1 MTILKFSPQG
11 DILPILGVRLC
22 PILNKLID
30 GLDEKRSEDYIKKL
44 LKIKKDRALKFKGY
58 TDNRERRGTLVIIY
72 DYFHGNHNPR
82 LLVPETE
89 DGYFNFK
96 IYDVDFNTEV
106 DIEKLIERIKRLSV

>member
-1 MTILKFSPQG
+1 MTIVKFSPQG
-11 DILPILGVRLC
+11 DVTPILGVRLC

-30 GLDEKRSEDYIKKL
+30 GLDEKRSEDYVKKL

-58 TDNRERRGTLVIIY
+58 TDNRDIRGTLVIIY
-72 DYFHGNHNPR
+72 DYFHGSHSPR